1 MGYASRGGPLRQLL
15 AIFFVAILF
24 APGCLYKMGGNLTAG
39 VLDEASGLGKGDGV
53 NGAARSLLEEQLLR
67 QLGKQLTEGAVSG
80 VTSQDQQAR
89 LEATV
94 DAIVAVAVARA
105 GTGLRDDVGPE
116 LRAMVRR
123 DLTQALADGL
133 REDIGGS
140 AEEVVDR
147 VVRRALLSVEDS
159 LREPALTVAL
169 ADMLRE
175 TLYLA
180 LEEGRPGTPGIGE
193 TLHSTLDRDVLDP
206 VESSVGGIAAELAE
220 RVDQSAQRTENVL
233 KSVIGGLL
241 VLVAGLGVLYVVS
254 QQTFSRERERQR
266 AAALEALD
274 DEARA
279 RVLGAPQP
287 GADPPPTPRSTDYE
301 R

>member
-1 MGYASRGGPLRQLL
+1 
-15 AIFFVAILF
+15 
-24 APGCLYKMGGNLTAG
+24 MGGNLTAG

-53 NGAARSLLEEQLLR
+53 NGAARSLLEEQLVR
-67 QLGKQLTEGAVSG
+67 QLGMQLSGGAVEGA
-80 VTSQDQQAR
+80 TSEEQRHR
-89 LEATV
+89 LESTV
-94 DAIVAVAVARA
+94 DAIIAVAAARA

-140 AEEVVDR
+140 AEEVIDR
-147 VVRRALLSVEDS
+147 LVRRAMLSVEDT
-159 LREPALTVAL
+159 LRDPALTVAL

-180 LEEGRPGTPGIGE
+180 LEEGRPGTPGIGA

-206 VESSVGGIAAELAE
+206 VEISVGGIAAELAE

-241 VLVAGLGVLYVVS
+241 VLVAGLGVLYIVS

-279 RVLGAPQP
+279 RVLGATHRSPD
-287 GADPPPTPRSTDYE
+287 GPPTPRSSDYE